1 MTWVI
6 DESMMKELEEALA
19 QGGRER
25 ALKDLVANRRR
36 WRGVSTPLLL
46 EAERDLRDIVQAAEK
61 GDCRALAQAIND
73 VKAMLVSRGWQVC
86 EDCEEVW
93 WPPDHGRSRMD
104 ECPNCVGEG
113 SVTFDE
119 FNPETM
125 EKDDLM
131 AFRQMTDGENPV
143 VAARKFFGEPPYQH
157 GYVRVF
163 KDLGAYACNKAIAL
177 GLRSDGQIGNAQK
190 YERICER
197 IYRNLPAWAKW

>member
-1 MTWVI
+1 MTWMI

-19 QGGRER
+19 RGGRER
-25 ALKDLVANRRR
+25 ALKDMVANRRR
-36 WRGVSTPLLL
+36 WRGASTPLL
-46 EAERDLRDIVQAAEK
+46 EAESDLRDIVQAAEK
-61 GDCRALAQAIND
+61 GDCRALAQAINE
-73 VKAMLVSRGWQVC
+73 VKALLMSRGWQVC
-86 EDCEEVW
+86 EDCGEVW

-104 ECPNCVGEG
+104 ECPNCVEKW

-131 AFRQMTDGENPV
+131 AFWQMTDEANPIA
-143 VAARKFFGEPPYQH
+143 AARKFFGEPPYQH

-163 KDLGAYACNKAIAL
+163 KDLGAYSCNKAIAL
-177 GLRSDGQIGNAQK
+177 GLRSDGQIGSAQK